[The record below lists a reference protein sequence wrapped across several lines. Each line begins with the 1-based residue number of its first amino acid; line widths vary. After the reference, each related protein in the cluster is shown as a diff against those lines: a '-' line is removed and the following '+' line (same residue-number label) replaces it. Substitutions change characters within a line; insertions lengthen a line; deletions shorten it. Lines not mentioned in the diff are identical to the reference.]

1 QICIVNGTIIRWLL
15 RRSTSE
21 HWTFEQRSEKI
32 RYSISTY
39 NSYFYKRSILVKHNV
54 LHIFDPIAYDGNVCQ
69 NGTCIKGNS
78 HYVSNDTIAMEVN
91 MNLPIRTVHL
101 FINGKQ
107 QPVFMSG
114 LPSEIRIDF
123 YIETVGETLTL
134 ISLDYLEKPTI
145 VKLTDEIEAKWEI

>member
-1 QICIVNGTIIRWLL
+1 MYFGTLYKIIFLIFIKYL
-15 RRSTSE
+15 
-21 HWTFEQRSEKI
+21 FI
-32 RYSISTY
+32 FNFILYIS
-39 NSYFYKRSILVKHNV
+39 
-54 LHIFDPIAYDGNVCQ
+54 DGNVCQ

-114 LPSEIRIDF
+114 LPSEIRID
-123 YIETVGETLTL
+123 V
-134 ISLDYLEKPTI
+134 
-145 VKLTDEIEAKWEI
+145 